1 MRKNKDIL
9 GIDVEACYARYGPMV
24 LRRCRAI
31 LRDEQAAYD
40 AMQEVFLK
48 VVARRRRL
56 TGDYPSALLFR
67 IATNTC
73 LNRIRDEKKRDLRKY
88 VHVLRQDALE
98 EADRSGGPARD
109 VLEQILDREK
119 GATRNIAVMYF
130 IDGMTLK
137 EIGAAAN
144 LSVSGV
150 HKRLAGLRRRIRT
163 TGDT

>member
-1 MRKNKDIL
+1 MKDKDL
-9 GIDVEACYARYGPMV
+9 REIDIEACYARYGPMV
-24 LRRCRAI
+24 LRRCRGM
-31 LRDEQAAYD
+31 LRDEQAAFD

-48 VVARRRRL
+48 VLARRKKL
-56 TGDYPSALLFR
+56 SGDYPSALLYR

-73 LNRIRDEKKRDLRKY
+73 LNRIRDEKRHDLRRY
-88 VHVLRQDALE
+88 VHVLRRDDPAEHLGDAGSARNMLE
-98 EADRSGGPARD
+98 H
-109 VLEQILDREK
+109 ILDREK

-150 HKRLAGLRRRIRT
+150 HKRLERLRRRIRT
-163 TGDT
+163 RGDT